1 MMKHNY
7 FFSVIFS
14 ARHSDVIRC
23 LLFSRV
29 EKAHAHPTTS
39 PHRGATAPASR
50 GDHPAAPE
58 EMTPVT
64 TCSGDFVSE
73 VYAFGDVDVVAVR
86 PRAWPEETSTAD
98 CDETGRVAWR
108 AQPTLC
114 AYLSSERG
122 RREAVTSRRRVR
134 ELGCGLGIPGILCWR
149 LGAKEVELTDGNAGV
164 VKDLELAIAENE
176 ARAETAR
183 DGLGKITA
191 RELAWGSDGTMD
203 WSEDGKWEM
212 IIASDVV
219 YSAASASGV
228 LECVERTLS
237 LTDGLFVLAY
247 VSRWPNVDRALYDAV
262 VGMGFDAT
270 LIPLATFTR
279 EESSEELS
287 DRPCLFALRRS
298 VDRAMGCFTAEDPT
312 IGGISRE
319 WFVEETGRLVV
330 TPVDALTESFG
341 ADLDTLLQSH
351 AAKIKVLEIN
361 AKGPFKLDTNVIQ
374 VLFAT
379 LEKHATLLN
388 LVEVKI
394 VETWMDNDGWQVVEA
409 FLTNVGR
416 SLQRFVVEGED
427 LSASS
432 LQTFGSSLEGL
443 VELRLRRCERFDAAA
458 AQTLCRD
465 WNTSALKRLDI
476 SDCPL
481 GDEGVRMVC
490 SSLSPSLEFLR
501 LSHVDLSALG
511 ISAISKALG
520 ECLDALRKL
529 DISSNENVSS
539 SGAAELGDSLRK
551 VSNSLITLDLR
562 GCAIG
567 DQGLRWLSQS
577 DAGLPSLSK
586 LESLKLGSNGIGDD
600 SMELFAESVL
610 KTSLSSLKNI
620 DLSMNTLTWRGMYD
634 LTDAW
639 DCEDEPVSLASLN
652 LRGNHI
658 GDDGVEAISEV
669 IQKGLRALKTLDL
682 TGCDIS
688 ASGVRHLI
696 DSMRSIPSSSRCLCE
711 VTLTS
716 NPIED
721 LIEIARQAR
730 ENNLDCVLKL
740 PESSRTDSVGVG
752 Y

>member
-1 MMKHNY
+1 M
-7 FFSVIFS
+7 
-14 ARHSDVIRC
+14 
-23 LLFSRV
+23 
-29 EKAHAHPTTS
+29 EKARARPTTS
-39 PHRGATAPASR
+39 SHRGATAPASR

-58 EMTPVT
+58 AMTIT
-64 TCSGDFVSE
+64 SSGDFVSE

-114 AYLSSERG
+114 TYLSSERG
-122 RREAVTSRRRVR
+122 RREVVTSRRRVR
-134 ELGCGLGIPGILCWR
+134 ELGCGLGVPGILCWR
-149 LGAKEVELTDGNAGV
+149 LGAKEVELTDGNVGV

-176 ARAETAR
+176 ARAGAAR
-183 DGLGKITA
+183 DELGKITA

-212 IIASDVV
+212 IVASDVV

-287 DRPCLFALRRS
+287 NRPCLFALRRS

-341 ADLDTLLQSH
+341 SDLDALLQLR

-361 AKGPFKLDTNVIQ
+361 AKGPFKLSKNVIQ
-374 VLFAT
+374 VLFST

-394 VETWMDNDGWQVVEA
+394 VETWMDNDGWRIVEA

-465 WNTSALKRLDI
+465 WNTFALKRLDI
-476 SDCPL
+476 SNCPL

-511 ISAISKALG
+511 ISTISKALD
-520 ECLDALRKL
+520 ERLDALREL

-551 VSNSLITLDLR
+551 VSNCLITLDLR

-600 SMELFAESVL
+600 SMEVFAESVL

-620 DLSMNTLTWRGMYD
+620 DLSMNTLTWRGVYD

-658 GDDGVEAISEV
+658 GDDGVEAIFEV
-669 IQKGLRALKTLDL
+669 IQKGLRVLETLDL

-688 ASGVRHLI
+688 ASGARHLI
-696 DSMRSIPSSSRCLCE
+696 DSMRSIPSSSRRLRE

-740 PESSRTDSVGVG
+740 PESGRTDSVGVG

>member
-7 FFSVIFS
+7 FSFVTFN

-58 EMTPVT
+58 EMTPAT
-64 TCSGDFVSE
+64 TSSGDFVSE
-73 VYAFGDVDVVAVR
+73 VYAFGDIDVVAVR

-122 RREAVTSRRRVR
+122 RKEAVTSRRRVR
-134 ELGCGLGIPGILCWR
+134 ELGCGLGVPGILCWK

-176 ARAETAR
+176 ARAGTAR

-298 VDRAMGCFTAEDPT
+298 VDRAMGCFTAEDPA
-312 IGGISRE
+312 IGGIPRE
-319 WFVEETGRLVV
+319 WFAEETGRLVV

-341 ADLDTLLQSH
+341 ADLDALLQSR
-351 AAKIKVLEIN
+351 AAKVKVLEIN
-361 AKGPFKLDTNVIQ
+361 AKGPFKLDKNVIQ
-374 VLFAT
+374 ILFST
-379 LEKHATLLN
+379 LKKHATLLN

-394 VETWMDNDGWQVVEA
+394 VETWMDDDGWQVVEA

-443 VELRLRRCERFDAAA
+443 VELRLRRCERFDTAA

-465 WNTSALKRLDI
+465 WDTSALKRLDI
-476 SDCPL
+476 SNCPL
-481 GDEGVRMVC
+481 GDEGVRTMC

-501 LSHVDLSALG
+501 LSHVELSAIG

-520 ECLDALRKL
+520 ERLDALRKL

-577 DAGLPSLSK
+577 HAGLPSLSK

-600 SMELFAESVL
+600 SMEVFAESVL
-610 KTSLSSLKNI
+610 KASLSSLKNI

-669 IQKGLRALKTLDL
+669 IQKGLRLLKTLDL

-696 DSMRSIPSSSRCLCE
+696 DSMRSIPLSSRHLCE

-740 PESSRTDSVGVG
+740 PENGRTDSVGVG